1 MPPATSASS
10 TPPGASSSSS
20 ASTTSASSRRTR
32 TARRITGKPRPAPAS
47 PAEQPAQLA
56 DHRLVRAQLVGL
68 DGLGQALEQL
78 ALLALELAR
87 DHDVGHD
94 AQVALPPAAAAPQRR
109 HALAAHGD
117 DLAG

>member
-32 TARRITGKPRPAPAS
+32 TANRIMAKPRPAGSFRGGSS
-47 PAEQPAQLA
+47 PRGSRPRPGRPSSSAAEEPAQLA

-68 DGLGQALEQL
+68 DGLGQALEQV

-94 AQVALPPAAAAPQRR
+94 AQ
-109 HALAAHGD
+109 
-117 DLAG
+117 